1 MKKSLISIFA
11 MSFFVGFSAL
21 ADSYMTKSYYF
32 NDFDGET
39 INDEN
44 STLGGLNFANAVQNE
59 SVLAIDAT
67 NGKLYNGVL
76 TITFT
81 SPIDL
86 SNNAM
91 LTLEGKYDGLTLS
104 SPLPEGKELVPQMYI
119 KLVDANNRATGGNS
133 KVYEFGLP
141 MKANDWTEKTLDM
154 KTYPEEVDFSQI
166 MKVQIIFQ
174 AQSSWPSSS
183 TTFTSGK
190 FLFSKIEIG
199 ELPSEGVK
207 TESSVLTRY
216 AFLNDFNG
224 STVTDANQISN
235 GQGGKIELTQKDGR
249 LDIYTPTGLN
259 SWQCYYRTTFTTP
272 IDMSKPHNQKVVV
285 KFEIKDLKDK
295 ERENVHLR
303 MRLYDVNR
311 TNKIVELSELTD
323 GVYEDTIRFGEDVY
337 FEPKDKTFDYS
348 KISSFE
354 IHSYNKATT
363 AGHIYLD
370 YLHVGADLIPI
381 DLSFDSFTETDGL
394 TLSVNPKAPL
404 MQDDAFEFKVLGSS
418 EPVTG
423 IVRTMLEDG
432 KKFNFK
438 GLEVAKSYEVALN
451 DTLYYFGGSLTF
463 SQEGMIKNVKANL
476 VSASLDSIVVE
487 FDQVLELTEENFVL
501 KNKVTGEQIPVE
513 RIKSVYGGQE
523 YYVYAALREA
533 TDYTLEILSEGYYF
547 GEPLSVRAALNPV
560 NLSVNWENVIGK
572 LTADHWG
579 VNDNGSGA
587 SQMNDKMAHFYEQV
601 KPGVIRLHH
610 KGLVDKWVDNTAK
623 SWRKDVIEQELRN
636 AKDTYKHGGRVM
648 LTLDAAPNFI
658 SSTYPLTEV
667 QEDELAAFFAQ
678 LPIIIK
684 ELGYHIDMYE
694 FLNEKESGYEN
705 DLSSYWRMLN
715 KIAVAMKEADPTV
728 KCGGPAVSWPT
739 GEIYRGFIDN
749 CGQNM
754 DFVSFH
760 LYARGAGDYD
770 NDDLFTGGHP
780 YRNQAA
786 SAGAVADY
794 LKEKGITH
802 LETFLDEFN
811 VQYVWEP
818 YEPAH
823 HNFVGASWMACFV
836 KNVALQGIT
845 GLNVWNTDDGA
856 YGLNYNTAPAN
867 LYLMSNKYLRGDVAE
882 SSDPADKV
890 EMIPVI
896 SELGER
902 SLLFVNRTGEPVTV
916 VNAKSLIGGD
926 ESLING
932 MRLDSTTNTEGR
944 VYVTETMDEV
954 PTDVLLNPFGMVL
967 LTNVAAD
974 EVAAPADLK
983 TAYILENEIGLTWR
997 SDAITR
1003 KGFRIYS
1010 NDEFVADV
1018 QAVVDTVYVLT
1029 GLQPNTAYN
1038 IKVATIDEYGNTYPS
1053 GETTI
1058 TVKTRKMPLKIN
1070 DRTVGDG
1077 FHQFNYDKNWTPTV
1091 SSKKVHDAP
1100 AYNGD
1105 VTVSKAGVSTATVKF
1120 KGHTVVLYGVR
1131 TDRNN
1136 LIKVYVDG
1144 VLKRELTKDTPFG
1157 FDSMVYYDETLTDG
1171 EHTLRIEADAT
1182 FSLDRMD
1189 VFGKTFED
1197 VTEAPEKVTEVD
1209 VLPTT
1214 NLISLKWVAPEH
1226 SAGIQYYR
1234 ILTTLPEEQRIDTVY
1249 SPEFTISE
1257 LQENTAYTVTI
1268 EAYDPCGNKSVSDE
1282 MQFSTVVKQCVE
1294 IAKLKGSIVV
1304 DGVADEE
1311 GWLAAQSL
1319 EITNSSTAVPDRND
1333 LNGWFKV
1340 LWSQRYLY
1348 LYIDVTDDVKVART
1362 DELSDLGEH
1371 DGFELYLDGNN
1382 KKTGPYSLEDAYVK
1396 ALYSPVQ
1403 YEEYNN
1409 VTTMVYGVSETE
1421 HGYGVEI
1428 RYNLADLRMVPGEV
1442 GKELGLDIHLN
1453 DNDKL
1458 GSYGLDN
1465 KLTWQR
1471 GSENAALNKAMLG
1484 NMVFVEEVSG
1494 LGLVNRVE
1502 SLSVHPNPVVD
1513 LLNVSVSE
1521 AEFNVVIYNSQGK
1534 RLAEYK
1540 NQCQIDMTE
1549 YAAGVYMVQVI
1560 AQDKMYNAK
1569 IMKK

>member
-1 MKKSLISIFA
+1 MESKNIISSNIEKLKNLFPNVITTTDEGEKINWEIFKQEFSEQIVSESKEKYELTWPGKRKSILTGNQKTNNTLRPLKEKSLNFDDTKNIYIEGDNLE
-11 MSFFVGFSAL
+11 VL
-21 ADSYMTKSYYF
+21 KILQESYLNKIKCIYIDPPYNTG
-32 NDFDGET
+32 NDF
-39 INDEN
+39 IYND
-44 STLGGLNFANAVQNE
+44 
-59 SVLAIDAT
+59 
-67 NGKLYNGVL
+67 
-76 TITFT
+76 
-81 SPIDL
+81 
-86 SNNAM
+86 
-91 LTLEGKYDGLTLS
+91 
-104 SPLPEGKELVPQMYI
+104 
-119 KLVDANNRATGGNS
+119 
-133 KVYEFGLP
+133 
-141 MKANDWTEKTLDM
+141 
-154 KTYPEEVDFSQI
+154 
-166 MKVQIIFQ
+166 
-174 AQSSWPSSS
+174 
-183 TTFTSGK
+183 
-190 FLFSKIEIG
+190 
-199 ELPSEGVK
+199 
-207 TESSVLTRY
+207 
-216 AFLNDFNG
+216 
-224 STVTDANQISN
+224 
-235 GQGGKIELTQKDGR
+235 
-249 LDIYTPTGLN
+249 
-259 SWQCYYRTTFTTP
+259 
-272 IDMSKPHNQKVVV
+272 
-285 KFEIKDLKDK
+285 
-295 ERENVHLR
+295 
-303 MRLYDVNR
+303 
-311 TNKIVELSELTD
+311 
-323 GVYEDTIRFGEDVY
+323 
-337 FEPKDKTFDYS
+337 DYS
-348 KISSFE
+348 K
-354 IHSYNKATT
+354 
-363 AGHIYLD
+363 D
-370 YLHVGADLIPI
+370 R
-381 DLSFDSFTETDGL
+381 
-394 TLSVNPKAPL
+394 
-404 MQDDAFEFKVLGSS
+404 MQE
-418 EPVTG
+418 
-423 IVRTMLEDG
+423 LED
-432 KKFNFK
+432 
-438 GLEVAKSYEVALN
+438 S
-451 DTLYYFGGSLTF
+451 
-463 SQEGMIKNVKANL
+463 
-476 VSASLDSIVVE
+476 
-487 FDQVLELTEENFVL
+487 
-501 KNKVTGEQIPVE
+501 
-513 RIKSVYGGQE
+513 GQ
-523 YYVYAALREA
+523 
-533 TDYTLEILSEGYYF
+533 
-547 GEPLSVRAALNPV
+547 
-560 NLSVNWENVIGK
+560 
-572 LTADHWG
+572 
-579 VNDNGSGA
+579 
-587 SQMNDKMAHFYEQV
+587 
-601 KPGVIRLHH
+601 
-610 KGLVDKWVDNTAK
+610 
-623 SWRKDVIEQELRN
+623 
-636 AKDTYKHGGRVM
+636 
-648 LTLDAAPNFI
+648 
-658 SSTYPLTEV
+658 
-667 QEDELAAFFAQ
+667 
-678 LPIIIK
+678 
-684 ELGYHIDMYE
+684 
-694 FLNEKESGYEN
+694 
-705 DLSSYWRMLN
+705 
-715 KIAVAMKEADPTV
+715 
-728 KCGGPAVSWPT
+728 
-739 GEIYRGFIDN
+739 
-749 CGQNM
+749 
-754 DFVSFH
+754 
-760 LYARGAGDYD
+760 
-770 NDDLFTGGHP
+770 
-780 YRNQAA
+780 
-786 SAGAVADY
+786 
-794 LKEKGITH
+794 
-802 LETFLDEFN
+802 
-811 VQYVWEP
+811 
-818 YEPAH
+818 
-823 HNFVGASWMACFV
+823 
-836 KNVALQGIT
+836 
-845 GLNVWNTDDGA
+845 
-856 YGLNYNTAPAN
+856 
-867 LYLMSNKYLRGDVAE
+867 
-882 SSDPADKV
+882 
-890 EMIPVI
+890 
-896 SELGER
+896 
-902 SLLFVNRTGEPVTV
+902 
-916 VNAKSLIGGD
+916 
-926 ESLING
+926 
-932 MRLDSTTNTEGR
+932 
-944 VYVTETMDEV
+944 
-954 PTDVLLNPFGMVL
+954 
-967 LTNVAAD
+967 
-974 EVAAPADLK
+974 
-983 TAYILENEIGLTWR
+983 
-997 SDAITR
+997 
-1003 KGFRIYS
+1003 
-1010 NDEFVADV
+1010 
-1018 QAVVDTVYVLT
+1018 
-1029 GLQPNTAYN
+1029 
-1038 IKVATIDEYGNTYPS
+1038 IDEYGNTYPS